1 MGTSMEYDDTF
12 IESSSIYIIM
22 NESGISDKYR
32 TGINTLV
39 GPSIHWL
46 FDHGCVSAGWHS

>member
-1 MGTSMEYDDTF
+1 MEYHDTF

-32 TGINTLV
+32 IGINTLV
-39 GPSIHWL
+39 GPSIH
-46 FDHGCVSAGWHS
+46 

>member
-1 MGTSMEYDDTF
+1 MEYDDTF